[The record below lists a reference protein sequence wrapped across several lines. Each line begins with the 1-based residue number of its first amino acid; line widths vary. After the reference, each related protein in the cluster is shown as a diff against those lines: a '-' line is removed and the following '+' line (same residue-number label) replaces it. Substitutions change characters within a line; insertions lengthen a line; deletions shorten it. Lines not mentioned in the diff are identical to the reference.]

1 MDEYVVFLHYYVAHE
16 KHTLEKRVHREVQK
30 KRRRIKRKKRKKKQD
45 EESYNNVFTVKTQFS
60 LQYLQ
65 ILSQSEHVWKSISM
79 YVVRQ
84 FI

>member
-1 MDEYVVFLHYYVAHE
+1 MNMLFFCTTTWLTKNTRLKNAFIVRY
-16 KHTLEKRVHREVQK
+16 K
-30 KRRRIKRKKRKKKQD
+30 KKGDALRKKRKKKQD

>member
-1 MDEYVVFLHYYVAHE
+1 MNMLFFCTTTWLTKNTRLKNAFIVRY
-16 KHTLEKRVHREVQK
+16 KK
-30 KRRRIKRKKRKKKQD
+30 KRRRIKEKEEKKQD